1 MQNKKGFSLL
11 EVMCVLAILS
21 FLALVSSG
29 VIIQHA
35 QTSQHKAI
43 LLEDVKNLSNAL
55 QEARLL
61 AIQSGDSSYVCGG
74 VDCQGNWSD
83 GFVVMQPESYGG
95 LYRRVT
101 FEHDVSIVWQG
112 FPANKSRITFL
123 PNGLSGYQNGTFL
136 FCYLGWH
143 TRLVINQSGRFY
155 GADVVAT
162 EDSDGA
168 CS

>member
-1 MQNKKGFSLL
+1 MQKKQGFSLL

-21 FLALVSSG
+21 FLALVGSG
-29 VIIQHA
+29 VIIQSTQA
-35 QTSQHKAI
+35 SQYKAT
-43 LLEDVKNLSNAL
+43 LGDVVRNLSNGL

-61 AIQSGDSSYVCGG
+61 AVQSGDSSYVCGG
-74 VDCQGNWSD
+74 ADCLGNWSE
-83 GFVVMQPESYGG
+83 GFVVMQPESFGG
-95 LYRRVT
+95 LYRRVA

-123 PNGLSGYQNGTFL
+123 PNGLSSYQNGTFL

-155 GADVVAT
+155 GSDIVAA

-168 CS
+168 CL